1 MSFRIEKDTM
11 GEVQV
16 PADKYWG
23 AQTERSRNNFKIGA
37 PGSMPMDVVYGFA
50 YLKKAAAYANCELG
64 VLESSKRDLIAKV
77 CDEIL
82 EGKLDDQF
90 PLVIWQTGS
99 GTQSNMNVNEVI
111 ANRAHELAGKKIGE
125 GEKTIQPNDDVNK
138 SQSSNDTFPTG
149 MHIAAYEKIVNVTLP
164 GVRQLRDTLDQK
176 AKAFKDVVKIGRT
189 HLMDATP
196 LTLGQEFSGYVAQ
209 LNHGINAVENTLAH
223 LAELALGGTAVGT
236 GLNTPKGY
244 DVLVAKY
251 IAEFTGLPFVTA
263 KNKFEALAAHDALVE
278 SHGALKQLAVSLN
291 KIANDIRMMASGP
304 RSGIGELIIPANE
317 PGSSIMPGKVNP
329 TQVEAMTMVCAQ
341 VMGNDVAITIGGT
354 QGHYE
359 LNVFKPLMAANIL
372 QSAQLL
378 GDACVSFDV
387 NCATGIEP
395 NQAVIDRLLKSSLML
410 VTALNTKIGYYK
422 AAEIAN
428 AAHQNGT
435 TLKEEAV
442 RLGYVTE
449 EEYDQWVKP
458 EDMVGSLK

>member
-37 PGSMPMDVVYGFA
+37 PASMPLDVVYGFA

-64 VLESSKRDLIAKV
+64 VLESSKRDLIAHV

-209 LNHGINAVENTLAH
+209 LNHGIKAIENTLAH

-236 GLNTPKGY
+236 GLNTPNGY

-329 TQVEAMTMVCAQ
+329 TQAEAMTMVCAQ

-378 GDACVSFDV
+378 GDACVSFDL
-387 NCATGIEP
+387 NCAIGIEP